1 MQLPDLPQTELA
13 IVELTNAFRRDEKL
27 APVKPNAA
35 LSKAAKAFAAY
46 LASTGRF
53 GHTVDGRQPAD
64 RTQAAGYVHCIVAE
78 NLAMNQDSRGFA
90 TRALAEQ
97 AVTGW
102 KNSPPHR
109 DAMLNPHVT
118 EIGVGIVQGPE
129 RAPKFLSV
137 QLFGRPDSFKYTFV
151 IENHSG
157 SPIQYAFRGE
167 TVDVPKN
174 MAIKQSACTAES
186 LAFMTIRGV
195 FPVAD
200 GSLYRVTQPAGSALQ
215 VEVVSKP
222 ASSGAINPSAVRSG
236 KSP

>member
-13 IVELTNAFRRDEKL
+13 IVELTNAFRQDQNL
-27 APVKPNAA
+27 APVKPNPTLA
-35 LSKAAKAFAAY
+35 KAAKAFAAY

-109 DAMLNPHVT
+109 AAMLNPNVT
-118 EIGVGIVQGPE
+118 EIGVGIVKGPE
-129 RAPKFLSV
+129 SAPKFLSV

-151 IENHSG
+151 VENRSG
-157 SPIQYAFRGE
+157 TDIQYAFRGE
-167 TVDVPKN
+167 TVDVPKSI
-174 MAIKQSACTAES
+174 AVTQSACTPETI
-186 LAFMTIRGV
+186 AFMTIRGSFAV
-195 FPVAD
+195 TD
-200 GSLYRVTQPAGSALQ
+200 GTTYRVTQSGSTLQ
-215 VEVVSKP
+215 VEVSQP
-222 ASSGAINPSAVRSG
+222 AARSG
-236 KSP
+236 KNP

>member
-13 IVELTNAFRRDEKL
+13 IVELTNAFRREEKL

-46 LASTGRF
+46 LASSGRF

-78 NLAMNQDSRGFA
+78 NLAMNQDSRGFD
-90 TRALAEQ
+90 TGALAEQ

-109 DAMLNPHVT
+109 EAMLNPHVT

-151 IENHSG
+151 VENHSG
-157 SPIQYAFRGE
+157 NAIQYTFRGE

-174 MAIKQSACTAES
+174 MVITQPACTPES
-186 LAFMTIRGV
+186 IAFMTIRGAFAV
-195 FPVAD
+195 TD
-200 GSLYRVTQPAGSALQ
+200 GALYRVTQPAGRALQ

-222 ASSGAINPSAVRSG
+222 GAKTPVNSPAARSG